1 MAISQPM
8 NSNTFQ
14 QTLSGSTASPRWRAY
29 AELTKIRIS
38 TMVLFTFCVAGVMAA
53 GAGVSLSVLFYS
65 TVGMLLIASSGNAMN
80 MYLERYTDYLMPR
93 TANRPLPAQKLSA
106 TEVVLFAAV
115 CFGTSMG
122 VFLSLVNWQTAA
134 CGLLTWILYVCVY
147 TPLKTRTMYNTEVG
161 AFPGAMPVLMGSLAT
176 TGTITAGTWF
186 FFLVLLIW
194 QFPHFMSIAWL
205 YRHQYRDGGLQMI
218 TVVDP
223 TGALAGRKAV
233 ITCVLL
239 MIVSLLP
246 ALTLATPW
254 HALVFIA
261 AAIGLGIF
269 YLKATIYF
277 ANDRRD
283 QTARRLLKAS
293 VLYLPLYMF
302 VLVVANLA

>member
-1 MAISQPM
+1 M
-8 NSNTFQ
+8 NSNTISS
-14 QTLSGSTASPRWRAY
+14 TLPQSTTSHRWRSY

-53 GAGVSLSVLFYS
+53 GVAVPLATLFWA

-106 TEVVLFAAV
+106 TEVVLFAAI
-115 CFGTSMG
+115 CFGASMG
-122 VFLSLVNWQTAA
+122 VFLTLVNWQTAV

-147 TPLKTRTMYNTEVG
+147 TPLKTRTMFNTEVG
-161 AFPGAMPVLMGSLAT
+161 ALPGALPVLMGSLAT
-176 TGTITAGTWF
+176 TGTVTAGTWF

-205 YRHQYRDGGLQMI
+205 YRNQYRDGGLQMI

-223 TGALAGRKAV
+223 TGRLAGRKAV
-233 ITCVLL
+233 ATCVLL
-239 MIVSLLP
+239 MIVSCLP

-254 HALVFIA
+254 HSLIFVA
-261 AAIGLGIF
+261 AAIVLGLY
-269 YLKATIYF
+269 YLKASIRF
-277 ANDRRD
+277 ANDRGD
-283 QTARRLLKAS
+283 QTARRLLKVS

-302 VLVVANLA
+302 VLVMANLG